1 MHYARTCRIW
11 HDNIIARRT
20 EAEAEIGPE
29 KTRMWL
35 LYIGGCSLA
44 FERGAV
50 GIFQTLAS
58 RKNKGFLPTP
68 ATRADLYAER

>member
-1 MHYARTCRIW
+1 
-11 HDNIIARRT
+11 
-20 EAEAEIGPE
+20 
-29 KTRMWL
+29 MWL